1 MVPRSASRKKYTRW
15 FWSFESGNS
24 RANTR
29 SVAPQVAA
37 SAAVSPEMVKGY
49 ADAFASAGCDELIFI
64 PTTAAPDQVGL
75 LASAVL

>member
-1 MVPRSASRKKYTRW
+1 MSARNQADNYLLHYYGW
-15 FWSFESGNS
+15 LGD
-24 RANTR
+24 
-29 SVAPQVAA
+29 VARQIAGGAA
-37 SAAVSPEMVKGY
+37 FSTEMVKGY